1 MVTDF
6 STISIRKA
14 ASAVDV
20 SPTLVYHILHDD
32 LHLKPHKY
40 QEWHKLDAH
49 DYEKRVE
56 FAHWFLSRPKE
67 AKYFFI
73 CSDEAYFYL
82 TLPINKQNNRMWS
95 DSRPLEGIEMALHD
109 RKVLVWC
116 SISANRIFR
125 PYIFEESVNKD
136 NYLQM
141 LQIFFW
147 PKQLHTAA
155 YQKCYFQQDDVT
167 PHTANIVQEYF
178 RAKFSTKFIDKKMWP
193 PRSPD
198 LNPCDF
204 YL

>member
-1 MVTDF
+1 
-6 STISIRKA
+6 
-14 ASAVDV
+14 
-20 SPTLVYHILHDD
+20 
-32 LHLKPHKY
+32 
-40 QEWHKLDAH
+40 
-49 DYEKRVE
+49 
-56 FAHWFLSRPKE
+56 
-67 AKYFFI
+67 
-73 CSDEAYFYL
+73 
-82 TLPINKQNNRMWS
+82 
-95 DSRPLEGIEMALHD
+95 MALHD

-204 YL
+204 YLWGYLKSVVYYPLSKTLEDLKANIKRKIKKISKNISNSVFLDFEKSCNLIITAEGGHIENK